1 MNNHRQFFLPFR
13 CNFFLHLPQAAEKA
27 CSPKRRARV
36 PPIRIA
42 GCQGSNPT
50 KRNKKDHP
58 KGRSFCLVRVE
69 GFEPPASC
77 SQSRR
82 ATSCAIPGYV
92 FHLNKRY
99 SNILHMINARGI
111 RRKSQQICWPNTFII
126 SAPIAIV
133 NRKCNCNTQICVLTK
148 NKCAYSW
155 RIPSWNHRCRVLYY
169 RHKEHIICQ
178 MYSKYFS

>member
-1 MNNHRQFFLPFR
+1 MNNHSQFFLPFR

-27 CSPKRRARV
+27 CSPKRRART
-36 PPIRIA
+36 PSIESRL
-42 GCQGSNPT
+42 QGSENPT
-50 KRNKKDHP
+50 RQSKRPSYWTVFCFGPSRGIRTPGILLP
-58 KGRSFCLVRVE
+58 KQARYQLRYTRLWSFR
-69 GFEPPASC
+69 
-77 SQSRR
+77 
-82 ATSCAIPGYV
+82 
-92 FHLNKRY
+92 NKRY